1 MASLAAVRA
10 ALGAH
15 LDLIPGL
22 VVAPNLPAVQTLGD
36 GGSAVIGGPTGDL
49 TAAMGRGNVTWNI
62 PIYLLAP
69 TSNYDRATELLDEL
83 VNPYG
88 DRSVPELVWNYG
100 RAAGTLAQGFGI
112 VDSNGAVDVDAHV
125 DALTAYGVEFENAGI
140 QHIGAVLNCVVHTP
154 GRPT

>member
-1 MASLAAVRA
+1 MATITEIRA

-15 LDLIPGL
+15 LDRIPGL
-22 VVAPNLPAVQTLGD
+22 VVSPNLPAIQNLGD
-36 GGSAVIGGPTGDL
+36 GGGAVVGGPTADL

-69 TSNYDRATELLDEL
+69 TADYDVSTLLLDEL

-88 DRSVPELVWNYG
+88 ERSVPELLWNYG
-100 RAAGTLAQGFGI
+100 RATGLLGQGLGI
-112 VDSNGAVDVDAHV
+112 VDSTGKVDVDAHISE
-125 DALTAYGVEFENAGI
+125 LTAYGVEFENAGI
-140 QHIGAVLNCVVHTP
+140 AHIGAVLNCVVHTP